1 MVVLRKMSEED
12 FQHYLSYAIEDFAD
26 EKIKA
31 GTWSQEEGH
40 TLAKQAFDKYLPK
53 GIDTPHEHLY
63 CIVPNEN
70 NEKVGYFWFRYDE
83 ADQVK
88 SAFVYDFVIF
98 EPFQGQGYG
107 TKTMQSFEALAKDM
121 GIKKLGLHV
130 FAHNKRAWHLY
141 EKMGFHATDVTMAK
155 YI

>member
-1 MVVLRKMSEED
+1 MVVLKKMSAED
-12 FQHYLSYAIEDFAD
+12 YEHYLSYAIEDFAN

-31 GTWSQEEGH
+31 GTWSQEEGL
-40 TLAKQAFDKYLPK
+40 TLAKQAFDGYLPR
-53 GIDTPHEHLY
+53 GVDTPHEHLY
-63 CIVPNEN
+63 CIVSNET
-70 NEKVGYFWFRYDE
+70 NEKIGYFWFHYDE
-83 ADQVK
+83 ADQMK
-88 SAFVYDFVIF
+88 SAFVYDFLIF
-98 EPFQGQGYG
+98 ESFQGQGYG
-107 TKTMQSFEALAKDM
+107 TQTMQSFETLAKEM